1 MTLVYDLREE
11 VRLRQNDQRDI
22 CVIDL
27 NGLATKV
34 GGLEHRSVSLKQ
46 SLVVAQVVG
55 IDLEIRSE
63 PWNAFRPRDLSYA

>member
-1 MTLVYDLREE
+1 
-11 VRLRQNDQRDI
+11 
-22 CVIDL
+22 L